1 MEVIFY
7 AIFLGL
13 IPAII
18 ANSKG
23 RSFALWWIYGTLIFI
38 IALVHSILI
47 RKDSH
52 VIEKRLASD
61 GLVKCPFC
69 AEMIKHEAIKCKHC
83 ASDLP
88 KAQLHASNHPN
99 DFDVTALTIRK
110 KEGYLINDDEVKKF
124 VEYLLKKS
132 SEECD
137 IDVEFKD
144 EINSVRTAL
153 PSEVHESFD
162 RRIQYWQSALAN

>member
-13 IPAII
+13 IPAMI

-47 RKDSH
+47 RKDNH

-110 KEGYLINDDEVKKF
+110 KEGYLINDDEVKSLLNI
-124 VEYLLKKS
+124 YLKNHQKS
-132 SEECD
+132 VTLMLNLRMKL
-137 IDVEFKD
+137 I
-144 EINSVRTAL
+144 
-153 PSEVHESFD
+153 PSEQHYLVRYMNHLIEGYNTGS
-162 RRIQYWQSALAN
+162 QH